1 MKKILLS
8 AMAVVLMCACSGE
21 REYLN
26 YRGMSMGM
34 SAKQM
39 ADSLLAKI
47 ENLAVDTNK
56 TGETNIVLVDTL
68 AQNFMVTVYHKN
80 DTITDILENYV
91 ATYNDSTSNLW
102 QAKHD
107 EFEKE
112 FGWPNM
118 GKHGDL
124 HKEATFESEK
134 GTILLTLL
142 NTYSPTVSIRYSTST
157 TQD

>member
-1 MKKILLS
+1 MFV
-8 AMAVVLMCACSGE
+8 AVVMMMGACSGE

-39 ADSLLAKI
+39 VDSLQMQGLA
-47 ENLAVDTNK
+47 LDTNK
-56 TGETNIVLVDTL
+56 YEDRYVLSDTI
-68 AQNFMVTVYHKN
+68 ARNFSVAIYHRN
-80 DTITDILENYV
+80 DTISDILENYV

-102 QAKHD
+102 QKLHD

-118 GKHGDL
+118 RHSGDL
-124 HKEATFESEK
+124 HKDAFYKNDK
-134 GTILLTLL
+134 GTVELILL
-142 NTYSPTVSIRYSTST
+142 NTYSPTLTVRYSTMMT
-157 TQD
+157 E

>member
-1 MKKILLS
+1 MKKLLLGL
-8 AMAVVLMCACSGE
+8 MAVLLMCACSGE

-39 ADSLLAKI
+39 VDSLQMQGLA
-47 ENLAVDTNK
+47 LDTNK
-56 TGETNIVLVDTL
+56 YEDRYVLSDTI
-68 AQNFMVTVYHKN
+68 ARNFSVAIYHQN
-80 DTITDILENYV
+80 DTISDILENYV

-102 QAKHD
+102 QKLHD

-118 GKHGDL
+118 RHSGDL
-124 HKEATFESEK
+124 HKDAFYKNDK
-134 GTILLTLL
+134 GTVELILL
-142 NTYSPTVSIRYSTST
+142 NTYSPTLTVRYSTMMT
-157 TQD
+157 E

>member
-1 MKKILLS
+1 M
-8 AMAVVLMCACSGE
+8 MGACSGE

-39 ADSLLAKI
+39 VDSLQMQGLA
-47 ENLAVDTNK
+47 LDTNK
-56 TGETNIVLVDTL
+56 YEDRYVLSDTI
-68 AQNFMVTVYHKN
+68 ARNFSVAIYHQN
-80 DTITDILENYV
+80 DTISDILENYV

-102 QAKHD
+102 QKLHD

-118 GKHGDL
+118 RHSGDL
-124 HKEATFESEK
+124 HKDAFYKNDK
-134 GTILLTLL
+134 GTVELILL
-142 NTYSPTVSIRYSTST
+142 NTYSPTLTVRYSTMT
-157 TQD
+157 TE